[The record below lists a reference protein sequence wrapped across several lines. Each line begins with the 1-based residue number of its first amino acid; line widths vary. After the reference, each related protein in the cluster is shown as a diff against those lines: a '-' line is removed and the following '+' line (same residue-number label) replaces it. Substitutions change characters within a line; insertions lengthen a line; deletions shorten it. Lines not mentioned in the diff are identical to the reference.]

1 MWSAGRS
8 AATSSPSSG
17 SGDGSADAPHQHFAQ
32 MLVRHSS
39 GNCARRRYRLTLHLR
54 CSCPANPATA
64 TIAGWPRRPLSRLSP
79 AAERASRTQLSP
91 RHFRGLLI
99 VTVSSHGPSDSPRQ
113 LSFGPAVTTDD
124 SGLFHVPPPISRS
137 DVRHTRCTA
146 GSSSGRPDRPGGMYP
161 LRVGVTMSLHKLTA
175 GSGYDYLTRQVA
187 ALGCDRERSHRAGVV
202 LHRTG

>member
-39 GNCARRRYRLTLHLR
+39 GNRARRRYRLTLHLR
-54 CSCPANPATA
+54 CSCPANPAAA

-91 RHFRGLLI
+91 RHFRGLLL

-124 SGLFHVPPPISRS
+124 SGLFHVPPTDLKIRCATHLIALTSHS
-137 DVRHTRCTA
+137 QHTRAADMDLDLSGKCA
-146 GSSSGRPDRPGGMYP
+146 ADKDKCSSGWRDLNSRPLDPQIGPPRLSSVNQLP
-161 LRVGVTMSLHKLTA
+161 LVSMV
-175 GSGYDYLTRQVA
+175 
-187 ALGCDRERSHRAGVV
+187 
-202 LHRTG
+202 